1 MGAVLSAPKFRKF
14 WLEIKWTGQSRFGPT
29 RTLGN
34 TSKGCSF
41 WPIRSFRSENVR
53 NVPFHLTKFL
63 SPVPLLCI
71 LLTRKMTKRAVG
83 RVCTIE
89 MYRSTGHISGNFRNS
104 KPEFLL
110 NGERPIFTLYRT
122 VIVRTRKTLRYSIN
136 SNATELEPRSGGRAG
151 KGRRACDYV
160 SGIWIPLPIPLWLSV
175 DLAFRCRPISAKQK
189 RARMLTNIEKHVQ
202 RLLTS

>member
-34 TSKGCSF
+34 TSKRLFILTDSLISVGKCPKCPF
-41 WPIRSFRSENVR
+41 PFDKIF
-53 NVPFHLTKFL
+53 VPSTA
-63 SPVPLLCI
+63 PLHPAYKNNGQ
-71 LLTRKMTKRAVG
+71 TRGGLG

-89 MYRSTGHISGNFRNS
+89 MYRSTGHTSGNFRNS

-160 SGIWIPLPIPLWLSV
+160 SGI
-175 DLAFRCRPISAKQK
+175 
-189 RARMLTNIEKHVQ
+189 
-202 RLLTS
+202 